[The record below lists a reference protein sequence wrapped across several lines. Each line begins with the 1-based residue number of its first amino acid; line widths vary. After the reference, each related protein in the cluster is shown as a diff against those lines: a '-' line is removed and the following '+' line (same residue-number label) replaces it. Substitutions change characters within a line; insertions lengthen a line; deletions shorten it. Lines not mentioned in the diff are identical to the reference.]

1 MTLINQPTSQR
12 IQISPYLVYE
22 FRHGHIHHF
31 TFPMQKDIG
40 HLSDFELRKVVD
52 DYAAFS
58 ERLMREHNRE
68 QPFLAFLDL
77 ADRKSTSTQYILQQM
92 RRVYRRVP
100 PPPKMRVVY
109 THSNR
114 MMLSLTKSLLN
125 GVKIGKVQRR
135 FYQQDEYE
143 DAVDWLLEPF

>member
-1 MTLINQPTSQR
+1 MILIDPSTPQR
-12 IQISPYLVYE
+12 IQINPYLVYE

-31 TFPMQKDIG
+31 AFPMQKDIG
-40 HLSDFELRKVVD
+40 HLSDLELRKIVD

-58 ERLMREHNRE
+58 EKLMREHDRE

-92 RRVYRRVP
+92 RKVYRRVL

-114 MMLSLTKSLLN
+114 MMLSLTKSLVN

-135 FYQQDEYE
+135 LYQQDEYE